1 MVAPAKMDA
10 PEETRGQVEIGYRYY
25 EGAAA
30 GAIMIGR
37 EPNTP
42 VFRQMFNWPDAV
54 VEIETDGS
62 DVASVIRRSDANPD
76 RLAAIGRRNAAQALR
91 QHDWIHRW
99 HAIYES
105 AGVAAAPGMTAR
117 RDRLHTLAN
126 AIDSVSDSPLRTA
139 AAL

>member
-1 MVAPAKMDA
+1 
-10 PEETRGQVEIGYRYY
+10 
-25 EGAAA
+25 
-30 GAIMIGR
+30 MIGR

-91 QHDWIHRW
+91 QHDPDGEQSPARNVFRQTLVRPSSNR
-99 HAIYES
+99 S
-105 AGVAAAPGMTAR
+105 ADP
-117 RDRLHTLAN
+117 
-126 AIDSVSDSPLRTA
+126 
-139 AAL
+139 